1 MGAPQCS
8 RSSPRYLTGLWPPEP
23 PWALASPPSLVA
35 IRPKDKALAN
45 EADARKYAELRTLA
59 DGMKDADLER
69 ALAKARES
77 DVAEIEPL
85 RDVAWNDVVVEIGR
99 PEVRG

>member
-1 MGAPQCS
+1 VPAHGKAV
-8 RSSPRYLTGLWPPEP
+8 PP
-23 PWALASPPSLVA
+23 
-35 IRPKDKALAN
+35 I
-45 EADARKYAELRTLA
+45 ADLLDIHDRVQWELRSA
-59 DGMKDADLER
+59 RVRLES

-99 PEVRG
+99 PEVRVALRPTQRLLAALA